1 MKVGNHSNNC
11 KRTWKLGELSI
22 EETTEYKYLGDIIT
36 SDGKN
41 SQNLRSRNAK
51 LQATTVTINTIAS
64 SEVLH
69 KIETSVLLELHDKI
83 SISGLLTNAESW
95 NLNRSEEDEIEKME
109 IQAVKK
115 IYLIYHC
122 IRPPWQPSTPL
133 DCCTQYNELTKRSHN
148 L

>member
-1 MKVGNHSNNC
+1 M
-11 KRTWKLGELSI
+11 WKLGELSI

-109 IQAVKK
+109 IQAVKNLFDLPLHTPTVAIIFTFGLLYTVQRIDK
-115 IYLIYHC
+115 KQLSYLALVGPTEGL
-122 IRPPWQPSTPL
+122 R
-133 DCCTQYNELTKRSHN
+133 
-148 L
+148 